1 MSEHEPR
8 PAEVFDTEVDVAAV
22 TERTPRLVETPRGK
36 LALVRD
42 GERIVA
48 IDAWCPHLDG
58 PLWEG
63 SVRDG
68 EIGCPWHAW
77 RYSLHTGACTWAPSG
92 DAEEAA
98 ETEIRIHPCAVDGAG
113 RIVVEPIAGSRS
125 EAEDNPRGGPR

>member
-42 GERIVA
+42 GKRIVA

-63 SVRDG
+63 SSAGG
-68 EIGCPWHAW
+68 EVACPWHRW
-77 RYSLHTGACTWAPSG
+77 RFSLDTGRCTWAPRG

-98 ETEIRIHPCAVDGAG
+98 ETCIDVFPTAEHGPGRVRILL
-113 RIVVEPIAGSRS
+113 GSR
-125 EAEDNPRGGPR
+125 

>member
-1 MSEHEPR
+1 MEL
-8 PAEVFDTEVDVAAV
+8 TAAFA
-22 TERTPRLVETPRGK
+22 TDLREGDLEAGPRLVETPAGRLAVLRRDDG
-36 LALVRD
+36 ALVA
-42 GERIVA
+42 V
-48 IDAWCPHLDG
+48 DAWCPHLDG

-98 ETEIRIHPCAVDGAG
+98 ETEIRIHPCALDDAG
-113 RIVVEPIAGSRS
+113 RIVIGTRAGSRS
-125 EAEDNPRGGPR
+125 DADDDPHAGPR